1 MSGPIERTTIDA
13 GSAAAFRAPVWT
25 LISAAWLVPAVLAM
39 VDEYMQARLDAA
51 PAPGLGELA
60 WRGGDWLIYG
70 ALTPIVFLIA
80 RRLPLRRGVLA
91 RHVTL
96 HFLISLVF
104 CAAWAGAGVLL
115 RRLLVAGPAG
125 AATMS
130 FMVSWFFV
138 TLPYGVAVYFS
149 VLGIEHATY
158 YFGAV
163 RERETQA
170 ARLTAQLAEARLGA
184 LRMQLHPHFLFNSLN
199 AIGVLVRDQETVA
212 AARMV
217 ELLSNVLRQVL
228 NASHVQ
234 ETTLAEELTFVRN
247 YLAIEQVRFA
257 DRLRVTVDVEPALL
271 SGMVPAPDSRRCSA
285 IEGLSRSS
293 RAPAAAL
300 VRHFDFPIVWPPQRP
315 NGAMAELRTLIVD
328 DEPLARRGIRQML
341 AGEADVVVL
350 GECRNGREAVEA
362 LQRLNPDL
370 VFLDVQMPDL
380 DGFAVIREHGIERMP
395 AVVFVTAHD
404 EFAVHAF
411 EAHALDYLVKPLHA
425 ARFAQTMA
433 RVRERQRVGTAMQLV
448 SQLSALLG
456 AGNPTAAAAHQAG
469 PGPGRRY
476 DTRLVVPATTGDRI
490 VNVDT
495 IDWVEA
501 DDYYARLH
509 VGRVQ
514 YLLRESLSRLARRLD
529 PAAFARVHRSAIV
542 RIDSMREIQGS
553 RGRTVVVLRDGTRIR
568 VSRRR
573 TASLRALV
581 RRRVD

>member
-1 MSGPIERTTIDA
+1 
-13 GSAAAFRAPVWT
+13 
-25 LISAAWLVPAVLAM
+25 
-39 VDEYMQARLDAA
+39 
-51 PAPGLGELA
+51 
-60 WRGGDWLIYG
+60 
-70 ALTPIVFLIA
+70 
-80 RRLPLRRGVLA
+80 
-91 RHVTL
+91 
-96 HFLISLVF
+96 
-104 CAAWAGAGVLL
+104 
-115 RRLLVAGPAG
+115 
-125 AATMS
+125 
-130 FMVSWFFV
+130 
-138 TLPYGVAVYFS
+138 
-149 VLGIEHATY
+149 
-158 YFGAV
+158 
-163 RERETQA
+163 
-170 ARLTAQLAEARLGA
+170 
-184 LRMQLHPHFLFNSLN
+184 
-199 AIGVLVRDQETVA
+199 
-212 AARMV
+212 
-217 ELLSNVLRQVL
+217 
-228 NASHVQ
+228 
-234 ETTLAEELTFVRN
+234 
-247 YLAIEQVRFA
+247 
-257 DRLRVTVDVEPALL
+257 
-271 SGMVPAPDSRRCSA
+271 
-285 IEGLSRSS
+285 
-293 RAPAAAL
+293 
-300 VRHFDFPIVWPPQRP
+300 
-315 NGAMAELRTLIVD
+315 MAELRILIVD

-341 AGEADVVVL
+341 AGEADVVVV

-362 LQRLNPDL
+362 LHRLNPDL

-433 RVRERQRVGTAMQLV
+433 RVRERQRVGSAMELV

-456 AGNPTAAAAHQAG
+456 AGNPTATTAHLSGA
-469 PGPGRRY
+469 GRRY

-490 VNVDT
+490 VDVDT

-542 RIDSMREIQGS
+542 RIDGVREIQGS

-581 RRRVD
+581 RRCVD